1 MPISLGSMTRRRFLT
16 GSVAGVA
23 AIALGEQCSLGV
35 PDAQRDPD
43 RMVLLSDIHIA
54 MDPAKVERGM
64 NMTQHLRQAVA
75 EVLELE
81 KSERRPAAAIVNGD
95 CAHHTG
101 ETGDYEAMLGLLAP
115 LSAAGLPIHL
125 AMGNHDQR
133 PRFWAAVPYEKLGN
147 GVAKRGMES
156 RQALVVRS
164 PRVDWV
170 ILDTLDKT
178 NNTPGL
184 LGREQI
190 QWLKAVL
197 DAPERAAKPAIVM
210 IHHDPIVAPVTRP
223 TTGPASTQPAK
234 ITGLV
239 DTPALLEVVMP
250 RKQVKA
256 LVFGHTHVWS
266 IKELNGLH
274 LVNLPTVAYV
284 FNPAQPSGW
293 VDCRISDQGMRLEL
307 HCLDAGHPKH
317 GDVADLRWRA

>member
-1 MPISLGSMTRRRFLT
+1 MPISINPISRRRFLA
-16 GSVAGVA
+16 GSVAGAA
-23 AIALGEQCSLGV
+23 AIALGDSCSFGALGE
-35 PDAQRDPD
+35 QRDSD
-43 RMVLLSDIHIA
+43 RIVLLSDIHIA
-54 MDPAKVERGM
+54 MDPAKAERGV
-64 NMTQHLRQAVA
+64 NMTQHLKQAVA

-95 CAHHTG
+95 CAYHTG

-115 LSAAGLPIHL
+115 LSAAGLPMHL

-133 PRFWAAVPYEKLGN
+133 ERFWAAVPYEKLGA
-147 GVAKRGMES
+147 GVAKRGLES
-156 RQALVVRS
+156 RQVLVVRS

-178 NNTPGL
+178 NSTPGL

-190 QWLKAVL
+190 QWLKEVL
-197 DAPERAAKPAIVM
+197 DAPERASKPVIVM
-210 IHHDPIVAPVTRP
+210 IHHDPIVTPTTRP
-223 TTGPASTQPAK
+223 TTGPASTRPAAV
-234 ITGLV
+234 TGLV

-293 VDCRISDQGMRLEL
+293 VDCRVSDQGMRLEL
-307 HCLDAGHPKH
+307 HCLDAKHPKH
-317 GDVADLRWRA
+317 GDVADLRWRG